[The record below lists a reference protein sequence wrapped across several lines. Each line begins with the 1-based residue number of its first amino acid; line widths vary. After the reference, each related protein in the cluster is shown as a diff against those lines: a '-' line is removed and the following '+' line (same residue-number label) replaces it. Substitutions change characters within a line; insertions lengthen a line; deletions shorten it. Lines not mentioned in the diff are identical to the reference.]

1 MEMKQIYVQL
11 LDEGTIV
18 YRPVSATHIKDMIFK
33 IEGSVPE
40 TEIWE
45 FLPGEIVE
53 CKYHKYIGGNE
64 EITAFR
70 SLSPDETANL

>member
-1 MEMKQIYVQL
+1 MDIQQIFVQL

-18 YRPVSATHIKDMIFK
+18 YRPVSAIHIKDMIFK

-40 TEIWE
+40 TETWA

-70 SLSPDETANL
+70 SLPPDEIANL